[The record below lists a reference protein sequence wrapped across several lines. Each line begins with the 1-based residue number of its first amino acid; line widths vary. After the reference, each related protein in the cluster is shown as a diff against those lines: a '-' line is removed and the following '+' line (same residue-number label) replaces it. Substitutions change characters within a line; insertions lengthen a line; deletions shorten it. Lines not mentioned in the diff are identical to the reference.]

1 MSRLGTAQRGLTA
14 AAAGTLAT
22 AAAPTWSLALAVV
35 AALALTPPT
44 AAQDL
49 APRRGFKVEILEP
62 KSGGVVS
69 GKTTLRAAVTAP
81 REEDVEKVD
90 FFVDDKLVFSDTA
103 PPWQVVHDFGKKG
116 GTHVVRAVAT
126 HRDGPTTSAFVV
138 TKSVDLQFVVNVQR
152 VVLDVSV
159 RDGGHR
165 VVQGLTADHFR
176 VSESG
181 KPQKVLSVTTDKR
194 PLAVAIVLDSSGS
207 MKERMADAQDAACD
221 FVEALTEKDK
231 ALVIN
236 FDDNVFLI
244 HPASSDRASL
254 CRSIRSTEALGGT
267 ALYEALRAAYRL
279 LHQIDSDRRAIV
291 VLSDG
296 DDTQSRIDFKEV
308 MDLARLS
315 DVSVYAIGLQTGAL
329 SQAREVLR
337 DLADETGGRA
347 FFVSEAK
354 ELAGTY
360 EAIAEELRTLYQV
373 IYASDNQVFDGR
385 FVPIGVEVVG
395 VPAGSDIR
403 YRRGYHAVEP

>member
-1 MSRLGTAQRGLTA
+1 MLGLLTVTAGAGL
-14 AAAGTLAT
+14 
-22 AAAPTWSLALAVV
+22 APA
-35 AALALTPPT
+35 

-62 KSGGVVS
+62 KSGGVVT

-103 PPWQVVHDFGKKG
+103 APWQVVHDFGKKG
-116 GTHVVRAVAT
+116 GTHVVRVVAT

-138 TKSVDLQFVVNVQR
+138 TKSVELQFVVNVQR
-152 VVLDVSV
+152 VLLDVSV
-159 RDGGHR
+159 RDAER
-165 VVQGLTADHFR
+165 RIVQGLGQDSFR
-176 VSESG
+176 VTESG
-181 KPQKVLSVTTDKR
+181 RPQKVLSVTTDKR

-207 MKERMADAQDAACD
+207 MKERMIEAQEAACD

-231 ALVIN
+231 ALVVN

-244 HPASSDRASL
+244 HPASSDHASL

-279 LHQIDSDRRAIV
+279 LHETTADRRAIV

-308 MDLARLS
+308 QDQARLS
-315 DVSVYAIGLQTGAL
+315 DVTVYAIGLQTGAL
-329 SQAREVLR
+329 SQARQVLR
-337 DLADETGGRA
+337 ELADDTGGRA

-373 IYASDNQVFDGR
+373 VYASDNQVFDGR
-385 FVPIGVEVVG
+385 FVPIGVEVLG
-395 VPAGSDIR
+395 IPAGADVR

>member
-1 MSRLGTAQRGLTA
+1 VTRPLGVLLGL
-14 AAAGTLAT
+14 
-22 AAAPTWSLALAVV
+22 LAVTV
-35 AALALTPPT
+35 GAGAGLAPA

-62 KSGGVVS
+62 KSGGVVT

-81 REEDVEKVD
+81 REEDVERVD

-103 PPWQVVHDFGKKG
+103 APWQVVHDFGKKG
-116 GTHVVRAVAT
+116 GTHVVRVVAT

-138 TKSVDLQFVVNVQR
+138 TKSLDLQFVINVQR

-159 RDGGHR
+159 RDAGHR
-165 VVQGLTADHFR
+165 VVQGLGADNFKVTEAGR
-176 VSESG
+176 
-181 KPQKVLSVTTDKR
+181 PQKVQSVTTDKR

-207 MKERMADAQDAACD
+207 MKERMAEAQEAACD
-221 FVEALTEKDK
+221 FVEALTEKDR

-244 HPASSDRASL
+244 HSASSDHASL

-279 LHQIDSDRRAIV
+279 LHEIDTERRAIV

-308 MDLARLS
+308 LDQARLS
-315 DVSVYAIGLQTGAL
+315 DVTVYSIGLQTGAL
-329 SQAREVLR
+329 SQARQVLR

-347 FFVSEAK
+347 FFVTEAK

-373 IYASDNQVFDGR
+373 VYASDNQVFDGR
-385 FVPIGVEVVG
+385 FVPIGVEVG
-395 VPAGSDIR
+395 GIPAGADVR
-403 YRRGYHAVEP
+403 HRRGYHAVEP

>member
-1 MSRLGTAQRGLTA
+1 VTRPLGVLLGLLTVTAGAGAGL
-14 AAAGTLAT
+14 
-22 AAAPTWSLALAVV
+22 APAV
-35 AALALTPPT
+35 
-44 AAQDL
+44 AQDL

-62 KSGGVVS
+62 KSGGVVT

-103 PPWQVVHDFGKKG
+103 APWQVVHDFGKKG
-116 GTHVVRAVAT
+116 GTHVVRVVAT

-138 TKSVDLQFVVNVQR
+138 TKSVELQFVVNVQR
-152 VVLDVSV
+152 VLLDVSV
-159 RDGGHR
+159 RDAGRR
-165 VVQGLTADHFR
+165 VVQGLGQDSFR
-176 VSESG
+176 VTESG
-181 KPQKVLSVTTDKR
+181 RPQKVLSVTTDKR

-207 MKERMADAQDAACD
+207 MKERMIEAQEAACD

-231 ALVIN
+231 ALVVN

-244 HPASSDRASL
+244 HPASSDHASL

-279 LHQIDSDRRAIV
+279 LHETTADRRAIV

-308 MDLARLS
+308 QDQARLS
-315 DVSVYAIGLQTGAL
+315 DVTVYAIGLQTGAL
-329 SQAREVLR
+329 SQARQVLR
-337 DLADETGGRA
+337 ELADDTGGRA

-373 IYASDNQVFDGR
+373 VYASDNQVFDGR
-385 FVPIGVEVVG
+385 FVPIGVEVLG
-395 VPAGSDIR
+395 IPAGADVR

>member
-1 MSRLGTAQRGLTA
+1 MTRPLGVLLGL
-14 AAAGTLAT
+14 
-22 AAAPTWSLALAVV
+22 LAVTV
-35 AALALTPPT
+35 GAGAGLAPA

-62 KSGGVVS
+62 KSGGVVT

-81 REEDVEKVD
+81 REEDVERVD

-103 PPWQVVHDFGKKG
+103 APWQVVHDFGKKG
-116 GTHVVRAVAT
+116 GTHVVRVVAT

-138 TKSVDLQFVVNVQR
+138 TKSLDLQFVINVQR

-159 RDGGHR
+159 RDAGHR
-165 VVQGLTADHFR
+165 VVQGLGADNFKVTEAGR
-176 VSESG
+176 
-181 KPQKVLSVTTDKR
+181 PQKVQSVTTDKR

-207 MKERMADAQDAACD
+207 MKERMAEAQEAACD
-221 FVEALTEKDK
+221 FVEALTEKDR

-244 HPASSDRASL
+244 HSASSDHASL

-279 LHQIDSDRRAIV
+279 LHEIDTERRAIV

-308 MDLARLS
+308 LDQARLS
-315 DVSVYAIGLQTGAL
+315 DVTVYSIGLQTGAL
-329 SQAREVLR
+329 SQARQVLR

-347 FFVSEAK
+347 FFVTEAK

-373 IYASDNQVFDGR
+373 VYASDNQVFDGR
-385 FVPIGVEVVG
+385 FVPIGVEVG
-395 VPAGSDIR
+395 GIPAGADVR
-403 YRRGYHAVEP
+403 HRRGYHAVEP

>member
-1 MSRLGTAQRGLTA
+1 MTRPLVTLLG
-14 AAAGTLAT
+14 
-22 AAAPTWSLALAVV
+22 ALAVT
-35 AALALTPPT
+35 AGAGAGMLPA

-49 APRRGFKVEILEP
+49 APRRGFKVEIVEP
-62 KSGGVVS
+62 KSGGVVT

-81 REEDVEKVD
+81 REEDVERVD
-90 FFVDDKLVFSDTA
+90 FYVDDKLVFSDTA
-103 PPWQVVHDFGKKG
+103 APWQVLHDFGKKG
-116 GTHVVRAVAT
+116 GTHVVRVIAV

-152 VVLDVSV
+152 VLLDVSV
-159 RDGGHR
+159 RDAQRR
-165 VVQGLTADHFR
+165 VVQGLGADNFT
-176 VSESG
+176 VTEAG
-181 KPQKVLSVTTDKR
+181 KPQKVLSVSTDKR

-207 MKERMADAQDAACD
+207 MKERMIDAQEAACS
-221 FVEALTEKDK
+221 FVEALTEKDR

-244 HPASSDRASL
+244 HPNSSDHASL
-254 CRSIRSTEALGGT
+254 CRSLRSTEALGGT

-279 LHQIDSDRRAIV
+279 LHETSADRRAIV

-296 DDTQSRIDFKEV
+296 DDTQSRIAFEEV
-308 MDLARLS
+308 RDQARLS
-315 DVSVYAIGLQTGAL
+315 DVTVYAIGLQTGAL
-329 SQAREVLR
+329 STARQVLR
-337 DLADETGGRA
+337 ELADDTGGRA

-373 IYASDNQVFDGR
+373 VYASDNQTFDGR
-385 FVPIGVEVVG
+385 FVPIGVEVTGIPSGADV
-395 VPAGSDIR
+395 R